1 MPIAKPQ
8 PADPALEAQVFWLK
22 YRKELLGLLA
32 ITLVA
37 IIVVTGYRVYRE
49 RREAAA
55 SAMFSSARM
64 ANDYLQVI
72 HRYGDTS
79 AAAAAYLLL
88 ANIQREERKFSE
100 ANATLQTFVEKFP
113 QHELVSTARM
123 AIAANLEALGKE
135 DEALAMYQLIASTDA
150 AGFTAPHALLTQAR
164 ILQGK
169 NRIEEARRI
178 CETIMTKYR
187 DSYAA
192 IEAARLLRTLKPSE
206 SQNPSLGAAPSSS
219 ASPGVPASTP
229 SISPGGKP

>member
-88 ANIQREERKFSE
+88 ANIQREERKFPE
-100 ANATLQTFVEKFP
+100 ANATLETFVAKFP

-123 AIAANLEALGKE
+123 AIAANLESLGKQ
-135 DEALAMYQLIASTDA
+135 DEALAMYQVIASTDPRS
-150 AGFTAPHALLTQAR
+150 FNAPHALLTQAR
-164 ILQGK
+164 ILEAK
-169 NRIEEARRI
+169 NRIEDARRI
-178 CETIMTKYR
+178 YEAIMTKYR

-192 IEAARLLRTLKPSE
+192 IEAARLLRTLKPSG
-206 SQNPSLGAAPSSS
+206 SQNPSVGAA
-219 ASPGVPASTP
+219 SPLPATPGMPAPIP
-229 SISPGGKP
+229 SISPESKP

>member
-1 MPIAKPQ
+1 MPPDAMTSM
-8 PADPALEAQVFWLK
+8 ASA
-22 YRKELLGLLA
+22 
-32 ITLVA
+32 TSA
-37 IIVVTGYRVYRE
+37 IIA
-49 RREAAA
+49 RRDLLLRGGGL
-55 SAMFSSARM
+55 RM

-100 ANATLQTFVEKFP
+100 ANATLQIFVEKFP

-135 DEALAMYQLIASTDA
+135 DEALAMYQLIASTE
-150 AGFTAPHALLTQAR
+150 AGSFIAPHALLTQAR
-164 ILQGK
+164 ILQAK
-169 NRIEEARRI
+169 NRVEEARRM

-206 SQNPSLGAAPSSS
+206 PQNPSLGAAPSSS
-219 ASPGVPASTP
+219 ATPVMPASTA
-229 SISPGGKP
+229 SMSPGAKP